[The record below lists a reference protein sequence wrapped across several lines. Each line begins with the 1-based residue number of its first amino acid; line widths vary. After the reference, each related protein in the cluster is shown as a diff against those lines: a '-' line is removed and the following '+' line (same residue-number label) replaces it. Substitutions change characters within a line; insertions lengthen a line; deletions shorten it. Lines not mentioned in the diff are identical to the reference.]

1 MSTETET
8 ETRIERGTEKERG
21 TTASTSSSSVV
32 VSDDTIR
39 EPSNTILET
48 YSRESNGTT
57 TNDIDIPLPRTRSV
71 FPTTDESRK
80 SMYRSGCSKVIEYD
94 SMTVITEKLI
104 DPVVKKTET
113 VASVKDIA
121 VPSILTGIDVEVKTK
136 KEVRREDIENEFN
149 HVMPEELSEAER
161 YEERIRQLESAPLPC
176 IDAITGLVHIVG
188 NYST

>member
-8 ETRIERGTEKERG
+8 GTRIERGTEKERG

-39 EPSNTILET
+39 ETSNTILET

-104 DPVVKKTET
+104 DPVVKKIET

>member
-57 TNDIDIPLPRTRSV
+57 TNDIDVPLPRTRSV

-104 DPVVKKTET
+104 DPVVKKIET